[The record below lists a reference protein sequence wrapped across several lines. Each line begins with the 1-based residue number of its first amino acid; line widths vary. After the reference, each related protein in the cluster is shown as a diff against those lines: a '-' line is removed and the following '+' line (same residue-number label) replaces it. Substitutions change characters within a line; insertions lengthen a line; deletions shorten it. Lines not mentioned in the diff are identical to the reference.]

1 MLTPN
6 ASGNSRVQRDAA
18 CRTPRGKRQAESP
31 RPAMQTGVSFRA
43 IMDSN
48 LATKRTRRTTMVISI
63 TRVDERSYKSVAIRS
78 DGVHIEIP
86 GVGPS
91 RPIPHDLLHYFVER
105 ELKLK
110 RGFWGC
116 VAAGGRFK
124 GTRVAGGRSTFHAV
138 GRKRR
143 VIRPAKQEISEAEI
157 FAALVLRVLR
167 EEIADNWQAVQILFS
182 GAWHPARP
190 TRGPITRDELSRIC
204 TAVREAEEEW
214 QKLPVSHSLTVCWNV
229 A

>member
-1 MLTPN
+1 M
-6 ASGNSRVQRDAA
+6 
-18 CRTPRGKRQAESP
+18 
-31 RPAMQTGVSFRA
+31 
-43 IMDSN
+43 I
-48 LATKRTRRTTMVISI
+48 ISI
-63 TRVDERSYKSVAIRS
+63 TRVNERSYKSVAIRS

-86 GVGPS
+86 GVGPL

-116 VAAGGRFK
+116 VAAGDRFA

-143 VIRPAKQEISEAEI
+143 VIRPARQEIGEAEI
-157 FAALVLRVLR
+157 FTALVLRILR
-167 EEIADNWQAVQILFS
+167 EGIADNWQVVQTLFS
-182 GAWHPARP
+182 EAWHPVRP
-190 TRGPITRDELSRIC
+190 TRGEITRDELSRIC
-204 TAVREAEEEW
+204 VAVREAEEKW
-214 QKLPVSHSLTVCWNV
+214 QKLPVNHSLTVCWNV